1 MSKTRGREAGLPGHR
16 ERRTERRNT
25 MPPPRGMRGSGRH
38 EPPDEREMR
47 GRREEPDEREVED
60 IYDLINKKKLAVGAG
75 GHMSPQRAA
84 ELDSAREK
92 VFNVESPPPPDLS
105 REEKRE
111 AMKAFRKKRRAD
123 KRS

>member
-1 MSKTRGREAGLPGHR
+1 MSETRRR
-16 ERRTERRNT
+16 ERRGAITER
-25 MPPPRGMRGSGRH
+25 
-38 EPPDEREMR
+38 R
-47 GRREEPDEREVED
+47 GRREEPDEPDEHEVED

-92 VFNVESPPPPDLS
+92 VFNVEPAPPPDLS